1 MPSRGHKRNV
11 LRGPDEKE
19 ADAQYHRELSIM
31 KRKLGIGDR
40 TPLPKCPARSERKLM
55 EFEKN
60 GDYAHSAKAHLC
72 ALCGCG
78 LTAGHGT
85 DHLGWGCCHM
95 HEKKFGEKKSAKMAE
110 AHRNALV
117 TRHPGIYRDL
127 GRFDALVK
135 REGNEAEQR
144 KSLVEETGI
153 ARGMIQELISLL
165 SGNGVENAEDVE
177 LEEGAKVV
185 NAVEL
190 KEYVAGRLEPMSYK
204 TRVELSIKMLASVA
218 KLVTADDALRKAD
231 YVTGD
236 QFRAWFAKLWQE
248 LKHVSE
254 DVGAGTLTTAIQIQ
268 ESMKVM
274 FRKIGQPGPPGV
286 R

>member
-1 MPSRGHKRNV
+1 MPSRGHKRNA

-19 ADAQYHRELSIM
+19 ADAQYHRELSVM
-31 KRKLGIGDR
+31 KRKLGIGER
-40 TPLPKCPARSERKLM
+40 TPLPKCPVRSERKLM

-60 GDYAHSAKAHLC
+60 GDYTHSAKAHLC
-72 ALCGCG
+72 AVCACGH
-78 LTAGHGT
+78 TAGHGT
-85 DHLGWGCCHM
+85 DHLGWGCCFM
-95 HEKKFGEKKSAKMAE
+95 HEKKFGKEKSAKMAE

-117 TRHPGIYRDL
+117 TRHPGVYRDL

-135 REGNEAEQR
+135 REGAEAEQR
-144 KSLVEETGI
+144 KSLAEEIGL
-153 ARGMIQELISLL
+153 ARGMMQELISAL
-165 SGNGVENAEDVE
+165 NGKDVNGID
-177 LEEGAKVV
+177 LQ
-185 NAVEL
+185 
-190 KEYVAGRLEPMSYK
+190 EYVNGELLPMSYK

-254 DVGAGTLTTAIQIQ
+254 DVDAGTLTTAIQIQ

-274 FRKIGQPGPPGV
+274 FRKIGQPGPPGAK
-286 R
+286 